1 MMKQEKLWMIRGTVL
16 IASAACI
23 GYGLMREERLEVLKK
38 AVNICL
44 QCIGIG

>member
-1 MMKQEKLWMIRGTVL
+1 MMKQKKLCMIRGTVL
-16 IASAACI
+16 IISIACI
-23 GYGLMREERLEVLKK
+23 GYGLMREEQQEVLQK